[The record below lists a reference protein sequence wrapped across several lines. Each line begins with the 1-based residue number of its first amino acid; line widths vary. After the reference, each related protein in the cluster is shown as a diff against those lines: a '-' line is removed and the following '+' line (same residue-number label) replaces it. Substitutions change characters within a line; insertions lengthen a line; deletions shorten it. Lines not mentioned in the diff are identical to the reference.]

1 MTRRLLPYEHD
12 LIEALGV
19 SKEEYLEFIALQ
31 AAYKDI
37 KEGTE
42 LDIRNWDIVAIVL
55 TVIGII
61 FQVVAALLAQPTL
74 PSATEGQRQTR
85 EQRFSPRFGFNSTQE
100 IAKYGDVVPL
110 VYTDRTVNPNG
121 GVRISGALLWS
132 AVQSYGSNQ
141 LLQMLLMLA
150 GGAIKSIDPTKTA
163 FGQTGVDDLTFQ
175 NRWIYFNPNTTGP
188 VAFANEVNSSYE
200 SDPTKYGQPTDN
212 PYKLQTTLEQNQR
225 VDGFSQ
231 AYSPSSSN
239 NFGGYS
245 PVPVGVKL
253 YLRDGTGK
261 KSSIALG
268 VDAYDLTQWVSGAPL
283 SPISVGDKL
292 SILIASTKD
301 APTGT
306 KFADDLKRSAIDARR
321 GLASSFDDAGI
332 FKLGSAKFRIKKI
345 IGTSTDE
352 GDFRIET
359 VCTEA
364 GHASSIAYSVDEV
377 ADVFN
382 DYKDTPSYR
391 ESKKVFDTLIA
402 LDQRDELYQGIIG
415 TLPLVQRFTV
425 NTPADLIKSKQIWKV
440 ETKKKTDVSGG
451 RVGDTYSVPARYK
464 YVRDITDEELELLSV
479 YNDFL
484 EFQKTGADNFY
495 YLKVFA
501 RYEEASYT
509 TLSPCSIVNFSVQC
523 QLFRRISGRQRK
535 YGSKEYAGY
544 LESDNGIQ
552 HRTALFLL
560 KYKKPL
566 EQEWTYVPGIFAVRR
581 AAEQD
586 NFIYVKFVAA
596 IAEISH
602 WQFKFEAVVDPVSE
616 VKTYG
621 SRLRNSSGRV
631 SYFYLQNSGDKALIE
646 LSDGRQIHYTGF
658 MREASG
664 GTLDAMPPINES
676 PAKTNE
682 WDWFSLDADTQ
693 LNTSFE
699 RGPEFSITA
708 VTEQQQLPFGASLY
722 KNLSLVGFNI
732 FSGKNLQDMRSLSVF
747 ATEGKPVRLL
757 QDDGS
762 FSPTADG
769 PTCFAPDIFLDTV
782 IDETDG
788 IGHYAI
794 PNTAALV
801 NATTEV
807 YREQLASINI
817 NQLAISKKFCRA
829 NNLFMDC
836 LIADRGSWREFWA
849 GAAPFS
855 LLEFARIDGQETLI
869 PAVPYDPSTFKIN
882 QKINVSALFNQ
893 GNILEDTY
901 KEEFLDFGSSVQD
914 IIASIVYR
922 SLDADGIFA
931 INKTVSV
938 QLNDTSENDAIRETF
953 DLSSFVTNEDQA
965 IMYGMLLCNLRRH
978 VRSGI
983 EFKTF
988 PTATPVSPG
997 AYIYVDIGLNA
1008 WDGIKTGIVEK
1019 NGVLNTPLDN
1029 SIPDK
1034 EYSVLLYKSSS
1045 GVVGLNDV
1053 LIVNNTSANLTA
1065 YEGWLFVLGERTN
1078 QKRVYRISD
1087 VEMDEEGEV
1096 TIRATIFPCDTN
1108 GNALIAD
1115 FNPNNFTV
1123 IS

>member
-31 AAYKDI
+31 AVYKDV
-37 KEGTE
+37 KEGTQ

-74 PSATEGQRQTR
+74 PTAAEGQRQTR

-110 VYTDRTVNPNG
+110 VYTDRTVNSNG

-150 GGAIKSIDPTKTA
+150 GGAIKAIDPTKTA

-175 NRWIYFNPNTTGP
+175 NRWIYFNPNATGT
-188 VAFANEVNSSYE
+188 VAFENEVNSSYE

-212 PYKLQTTLEQNQR
+212 PYRLQTTLEKNQR

-231 AYSPSSSN
+231 VYSPSSSN

-261 KSSIALG
+261 KRSIALG
-268 VDAYDLTQWVSGAPL
+268 VDASDLAQWVSGDRL

-292 SILIASTKD
+292 SIVIASTKD
-301 APTGT
+301 APLGT
-306 KFADDLKRSAIDARR
+306 KFADDLARSAIDARR

-332 FKLGSAKFRIKKI
+332 FKLGSAKFKIKQI

-352 GDFRIET
+352 GDFRVET
-359 VCTEA
+359 ICIEA
-364 GHASSIAYSVDEV
+364 GHSSSIAYSTDEV
-377 ADVFN
+377 SDVYN
-382 DYKDTPSYR
+382 DYKDTSDYR
-391 ESKKVFDTLIA
+391 ESKKTFDALIA
-402 LDQRDELYQGIIG
+402 LDHRNDVDNKLIQQ
-415 TLPLVQRFTV
+415 LPTDQRFAV
-425 NTPADLIKSKQIWKV
+425 KTPDDLIKSKQIWQIVPQKIP
-440 ETKKKTDVSGG
+440 SPGG
-451 RVGDTYSVPARYK
+451 SRVQPPAYSYVFK
-464 YVRDITDEELELLSV
+464 YVRDITNEELDLLGV
-479 YNDFL
+479 YSDFL
-484 EFQKTGADNFY
+484 EFQRTGADNFY

-509 TLSPCSIVNFSVQC
+509 TLSPCSIVNFSLQC

-560 KYKKPL
+560 KYKKPS

-596 IAEISH
+596 TAEISH

-621 SRLRNSSGRV
+621 SKLRNSSGRV
-631 SYFYLQNSGDKALIE
+631 SYFYLQNSGDNALIE

-658 MREASG
+658 MREALGS
-664 GTLDAMPPINES
+664 TLDAMPPINES
-676 PAKTNE
+676 PSKTNE

-693 LNTSFE
+693 LSTSFE

-708 VTEQQQLPFGASLY
+708 VTEQQQLSFGASLY

-732 FSGKNLQDMRSLSVF
+732 FSGKNLQDMRALSVF

-762 FSPTADG
+762 FPSTPDG

-801 NATTEV
+801 NASAEV

-849 GAAPFS
+849 STAPFS

-869 PAVPYDPSTFKIN
+869 PAVPYDPSTFKIS
-882 QKINVSALFNQ
+882 QKINISALFNQ

-914 IIASIVYR
+914 IIASVVYR

-931 INKTVSV
+931 INKTISV

-953 DLSSFVTNEDQA
+953 DLSAFVTNESQA
-965 IMYGMLLCNLRRH
+965 IMYGMLLCNLRRY

-1053 LIVNNTSANLTA
+1053 LITNNASANLSA

-1087 VEMDEEGEV
+1087 AEMDEEGEV
-1096 TIRATIFPCDTN
+1096 TIRATIFPCDLN